1 MTVHLDLD
9 AYFNRIRW
17 GGDTRPTYETLAQLV
32 RAHMRYIPFE
42 NLDVLLGRGI
52 RIDLESVQEKLVRAQ
67 RGRYC
72 FEHATLFAA
81 VLERLGFEPVRHA
94 SRVILL
100 SPRTEAPRTH
110 MFLTVPLPEGTFVVD
125 PGFGALAP
133 RVPVPLVDGKEA
145 CIDGE
150 RHWMVRDEGR
160 WILRAQVRS
169 DTPVDA
175 WVTTLEEDYPID
187 FEMANHYT
195 STYPASPF
203 KNRIL
208 MRSLTDEGRVTVMN
222 RDATIWRGD
231 TPHRF
236 ELEDR
241 RALRG
246 LLAEYFGIDLPEVE
260 HMRVPG
266 IPEWARAA
274 D

>member
-1 MTVHLDLD
+1 MTSQLNLD
-9 AYFNRIRW
+9 AYFNRIQW
-17 GGDTRPTYETLAQLV
+17 GGSASPTYDTLAQLV
-32 RAHMRYIPFE
+32 RAHMRHIPFE

-52 RIDLESVQEKLVRAQ
+52 RIDLESLQNKLVHAR
-67 RGRYC
+67 RGGYC

-81 VLERLGFEPVRHA
+81 VLEQLGFQPTRHS
-94 SRVILL
+94 SRVVLL

-110 MFLTVPLPEGTFVVD
+110 MFLTVPLAEGTFVVD
-125 PGFGALAP
+125 PGFRALAP
-133 RVPVPLVDGKEA
+133 RVPVPLDGTQA
-145 CIDGE
+145 NIDGE
-150 RHWMVRDEGR
+150 LHWMVRDEDR

-175 WVTTLEEDYPID
+175 WVTTMEQDYPVD

-203 KNRIL
+203 MNRIL
-208 MRSLTDEGRVTVMN
+208 MRALTDEGRVTVMN
-222 RDATIWRGD
+222 RDATIWRGN

-260 HMRVPG
+260 GMRVPG
-266 IPEWARAA
+266 VEGWY
-274 D
+274 

>member
-1 MTVHLDLD
+1 MTSQLNLD
-9 AYFNRIRW
+9 AYFNRIQW
-17 GGDTRPTYETLAQLV
+17 GGGTRPSYDTLAQLV
-32 RAHMRYIPFE
+32 HAHMRHIPFE

-52 RIDLESVQEKLVRAQ
+52 RIDLESLQNKLVHAR
-67 RGRYC
+67 RGGYC

-81 VLERLGFEPVRHA
+81 VLEQLGFQPTRHS
-94 SRVILL
+94 SRVVLL
-100 SPRTEAPRTH
+100 APRTEAPRTH

-133 RVPVPLVDGKEA
+133 RAPVPLDGTQA
-145 CIDGE
+145 NIDGE
-150 RHWMVRDEGR
+150 LHWMARDEDR

-175 WVTTLEEDYPID
+175 WVTTMEQDYPID

-203 KNRIL
+203 MNRIL
-208 MRSLTDEGRVTVMN
+208 MRALTDEGRVTVMN
-222 RDATIWRGD
+222 RDATIWRGN

-260 HMRVPG
+260 GMPVPG
-266 IPEWARAA
+266 VKAWA
-274 D
+274 